1 MRDGTT
7 FEVSKDVADAHPNGA
22 APWTWSD
29 YVQKFDALTCDAID
43 SAERGRFILAAA
55 GLIDLGA
62 EDIRA
67 LNPRLPADGVKYA
80 QQTGQG
86 IFDWSQNV

>member
-29 YVQKFDALTCDAID
+29 YVKKFDALTCDAID
-43 SAERGRFILAAA
+43 SAERGLFILAAA

-80 QQTGQG
+80 QPTGQG
-86 IFDWSQNV
+86 IFDWPQNV